1 MPLMLFELEE
11 AIQGGMENRTRGE
24 EEGFTEGKGRGF

>member
-24 EEGFTEGKGRGF
+24 EGFTEGKGRGF